1 MTESTEAKVV
11 PIQGRGK
18 TRRRTRRAE
27 TDELRARVAELE
39 SQLSAGKAAGDR
51 EGLLVTLARLAEAG
65 AAGVSWASLARLQ
78 RAAYFA
84 WHSEETDDF
93 GADRRFAEALEPL
106 LEFLYAIWWRVETS
120 GIEHVPAEG
129 PGLIVAN
136 HSGVL
141 PYDGLMMQ
149 LAVRHEH
156 PARRVCRMLALDMF
170 ALLPGLAPTLAR
182 SGSVRANPAN
192 AERLLKRGELV
203 GVFPEGVK
211 GVGKHFKDRYKLARF
226 GRGGFIRIALRTGSP
241 IIPCAVV
248 GAEEIHPV
256 VAKADWVGRPFG
268 LPYFPITPT
277 FPLLGPLG
285 VVPLPTKW
293 SIDFGDPLDLGQ
305 YGPEAAEDP
314 ILVNSLSQQVR
325 ETVQGMIDGRVVR
338 RRSVWFG

>member
-1 MTESTEAKVV
+1 MKPTAKVV
-11 PIQGRGK
+11 PIEGGRK
-18 TRRRTRRAE
+18 RRKRAPSREEEALRQRLEELEREVAAGRRARE
-27 TDELRARVAELE
+27 RE
-39 SQLSAGKAAGDR
+39 S
-51 EGLLVTLARLAEAG
+51 LLVTLARVMDAG
-65 AAGVSWASLARLQ
+65 ARGVSWASLARLQ
-78 RAAYFA
+78 RALYFA

-93 GADRRFAEALEPL
+93 GADRRFAETLEPL
-106 LEFLYAIWWRVETS
+106 LEFLYAVWWRVETS
-120 GIEHVPAEG
+120 GIEHVPADG

-141 PYDGLMMQ
+141 PYDGIMVQ

-170 ALLPGLAPTLAR
+170 ALLPALAPILAK

-241 IIPCAVV
+241 IVPCAVV

-293 SIDFGDPLDLGQ
+293 TIDFGDPLDLSE
-305 YGPEAAEDP
+305 YGPEGAKDP
-314 ILVNSLSQQVR
+314 ILVNRLSQQVR
-325 ETVQGMIDGRVVR
+325 ETIQGMIDGRIAR